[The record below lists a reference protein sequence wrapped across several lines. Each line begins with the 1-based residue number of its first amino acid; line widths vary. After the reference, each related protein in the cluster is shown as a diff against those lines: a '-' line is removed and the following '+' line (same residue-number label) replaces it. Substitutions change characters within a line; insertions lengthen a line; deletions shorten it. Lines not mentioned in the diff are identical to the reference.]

1 MSELLMTDSQT
12 RDGTDIAGNLREIHN
27 KIVTISKRT
36 DRKGGEVTLIAVS
49 KVQPVAKME
58 AALAAG
64 HRVFGE
70 NRIQEAQSKWPAL
83 KALYPDVTLHLIGP
97 LQTNKAKDAVALF
110 DVIQTLDRPKLAEV
124 LKREMDRQD
133 LHRPCY
139 IQVNTG
145 EEPQK
150 AGIAPADVD
159 PFVAKCRDE
168 IGLNIVG
175 LMCIPPA
182 DEEAALHFALLRDI
196 ARRNGLESLSMG
208 MSGDFEAAVELGATH
223 VRVGAAIFGAR
234 EHG

>member
-1 MSELLMTDSQT
+1 MSELLMTDSQIN
-12 RDGTDIAGNLREIHN
+12 DGTDIAGNFREVHN
-27 KIVTISKRT
+27 KIITISKRT
-36 DRKGGEVTLIAVS
+36 DREGGEVTLVAVS
-49 KVQPVAKME
+49 KVQPVAKIE
-58 AALAAG
+58 AALTAG

-110 DVIQTLDRPKLAEV
+110 DVIETLDRPKLAEA
-124 LKREMDRQD
+124 LKQEMDRQD

-145 EEPQK
+145 EESQK
-150 AGIAPADVD
+150 AGVALADVD
-159 PFVAKCRDE
+159 FFVAKCRDD

-196 ARRNGLESLSMG
+196 ARRNGLEFLSMG

-223 VRVGAAIFGAR
+223 VRVGTAIFGAR